1 MSDGIVRVG
10 LVGLGNMGSGYVNML
25 PNHPNVKVVSVC
37 DVVAEKAQQA
47 AGKLNAKA
55 YTDYRAMFHDG
66 GLDAIVVAV
75 PHYDH
80 TPITV
85 DAFAQGLHV
94 LCEKPIAVHVNDAK
108 KMIAAYEAAKVKN
121 PHLVFGISFQERTL
135 PAHKKLKD
143 LLDSGMLG
151 RLTRVTWINTQWF
164 RSQLYYDSGT
174 WRATWAGE
182 GGGILTNQCP
192 HNLDLYQWLFG
203 MPARIRGFAHIGK
216 YHNIEVED
224 EVTAYFE
231 HDNGMIG
238 HFIVST
244 AETPGTNRLEIVGEH
259 GTLVYEQQK
268 IVFYQNRQSMLT
280 FTQESPM
287 AFGNVESWH
296 TDIPIKT
303 SDTVG
308 HPVVIDRFV
317 KSILNGHSDL
327 IADGPDG
334 IYSLTLA
341 NAIMLSSFIDKTVE
355 LPIDADEYERVLN
368 NLIQTSTSGKTDT
381 GAQTPT
387 DDFSNSFSK

>member
-1 MSDGIVRVG
+1 MSDSIVKIG
-10 LVGLGNMGSGYVNML
+10 LIGLGNMGSGYVNML
-25 PNHPNVKVVSVC
+25 PNHPQVQVVAVC
-37 DVVAEKAQQA
+37 DVVAEKAKQA
-47 AGKLNAKA
+47 ADRLNAKA
-55 YTDYRAMFHDG
+55 YTDYREMLRDA

-85 DAFAQGLHV
+85 DAFAHGLHV
-94 LCEKPIAVHVNDAK
+94 LCEKPIGVHVNDAK
-108 KMIAAYEAAKVKN
+108 KMIAAYETAKSNN
-121 PHLVFGISFQERTL
+121 PNLVFGISFQERTL
-135 PAHKKLKD
+135 PAHQKLKD
-143 LLDSGMLG
+143 LIDSGTLG

-259 GTLVYEQQK
+259 GTLVYENQK
-268 IVFYQNRQSMLT
+268 IVFHQNRQSMLT
-280 FTQESPM
+280 FIQESPV
-287 AFGNVESWH
+287 AFGNVECWR
-296 TDIPIKT
+296 TEIPIKT
-303 SDTVG
+303 GDPIG
-308 HPVVIDRFV
+308 HPVVIDKFV
-317 KSILNGHSDL
+317 QSILRGETDL
-327 IADGPDG
+327 VADGPDG

-341 NAIMLSSFIDKTVE
+341 NAIMLSSFTDNTVT
-355 LPIDADEYERVLN
+355 LPIDANEYERILQE
-368 NLIQTSTSGKTDT
+368 LIETSTFRKAGT
-381 GAQTPT
+381 GAAVAAE
-387 DDFSNSFSK
+387 DFDKSFSK